1 MDRSWEV
8 IPGDMPGA
16 EWRIPVLRFKG
27 SGGGPAAYLQAA
39 LHADELP
46 GVATIDALCAKLRR
60 AETAGDI
67 KGDITIVPWANPI
80 GLQQQ
85 LHGAWQGRY
94 DLDTR
99 VNFNR
104 DFPLLDRP
112 DPALLPSREV
122 VLPAG
127 TRLKTQLLSLA
138 MPAEIVLDL
147 HCDEVSLLYLYIPAS
162 LWPAMSDLAAAMDTG
177 AVLAWDGDGG
187 GAFDEACITP
197 WLRSGA
203 DLGGRAV
210 STVELR
216 GRADI
221 DAELA
226 ERDAAGLFR
235 FLAGRGVIAGDPPDP
250 RPWSGPAV
258 GLEQIEMIR
267 APVGGAVCFV
277 RVPGDH
283 VEAGDLLATILVRPG
298 EEGGAVPV
306 RAPQA
311 GLVMSRRDHGR
322 TKPGED
328 MMKLVC
334 GSRSATARP
343 GPLEA

>member
-16 EWRIPVLRFKG
+16 EWRIPVLRFRG
-27 SGGGPAAYLQAA
+27 RGDGPPAYIQAA

-46 GVATIDALCAKLRR
+46 GVVTIDALCAKLRR
-60 AETAGDI
+60 AEAAGDI
-67 KGDITIVPWANPI
+67 RGDITIVPWANPI

-104 DFPLLDRP
+104 EFPLLDRP
-112 DPALLPSREV
+112 DPTLLPGEDV

-127 TRLKTQLLSLA
+127 TRLKTRLLALA
-138 MPAEIVLDL
+138 LRSDIILDL
-147 HCDEVSLLYLYIPAS
+147 HCDENSLLYLYIPTA
-162 LWPAMSDLAAAMDTG
+162 LWPLMSDLADAMEPG
-177 AVLAWDGDGG
+177 VVLAWDGDGG
-187 GAFDEACITP
+187 GAFDEACLVS

-203 DLGGRAV
+203 DLAGKAV

-226 ERDAAGLFR
+226 ERDAEGLFR
-235 FLAGRGVIAGDPPDP
+235 FLAGRGVIAGDPP
-250 RPWSGPAV
+250 RRRWSGPVSA
-258 GLEQIEMIR
+258 LDHIEMIR
-267 APVGGAVCFV
+267 APVGGAVCFM
-277 RVPGDH
+277 RAPGDQ

-306 RAPQA
+306 RAPQP

-334 GSRSATARP
+334 GSPSATARP
-343 GPLEA
+343 GPLES

>member
-1 MDRSWEV
+1 MDRSWEM

-16 EWRIPVLRFKG
+16 EWRIPVLRFRG
-27 SGGGPAAYLQAA
+27 RGDGPPAYLQAA

-46 GVATIDALCAKLRR
+46 GVIAIDALCARLRR
-60 AETAGDI
+60 AEAAGDI
-67 KGDITIVPWANPI
+67 RGDITLVPWANPI

-104 DFPLLDRP
+104 GFPRLDRP
-112 DPALLPSREV
+112 DPALLPGDDA
-122 VLPAG
+122 VLPASD
-127 TRLKTQLLSLA
+127 RLKAKLLALA
-138 MPAEIVLDL
+138 LRAEIVLDL
-147 HCDEVSLLYLYIPAS
+147 HCDENSLLYLYIPDA
-162 LWPAMSDLAAAMDTG
+162 LWPAMSDLADAMDPG

-187 GAFDEACITP
+187 GAFDDAVVTS
-197 WLRSGA
+197 WLRGGL
-203 DLGGRAV
+203 DLAGKAV

-221 DAELA
+221 DADLA
-226 ERDAAGLFR
+226 ERDAEGLYR
-235 FLAGRGVIAGDPPDP
+235 FLAGRGVIAGDPPQ
-250 RPWSGPAV
+250 RRWSGPVAP
-258 GLEQIEMIR
+258 LDHIEMIR
-267 APVGGAVCFV
+267 APVGGAVCFMRTPGE
-277 RVPGDH
+277 RV
-283 VEAGDLLATILVRPG
+283 ETGDLLATILVRPG

-311 GLVMSRRDHGR
+311 GLVLSRRDHGR

-334 GSRSATARP
+334 GAPSAAARP
-343 GPLEA
+343 GPLES